1 MHEEIDAYLQHLTVI
16 RGLAE
21 KTVEAYGSDLLFF
34 REFLSEVGGDP
45 RRIDEHALFLYMVH
59 LRRKGLKNTS
69 LARNLSSLR
78 GFFEFLVQERF
89 LPSSP
94 AALLDSPKLVRKLP
108 EVLSREEVTALLARP
123 VMTDR
128 LGVRDRTMLE
138 LLYACGLRVSELA
151 ALAVPDFDPQ
161 AGLLRVVGKG
171 SKERYV
177 PLHDSAVGLFL
188 SYLRQWRPLFGPKVD
203 MAFLNRSGLGLSRQG
218 NLETAA
224 PLRAGGG
231 HKQTGFPAHPAPLLR
246 HASARRR
253 SRPAHRADP
262 ARPQRHHGH
271 GNLHPCTVRAHGRPA
286 PQIPPTVL
294 TCPKP
299 SRKPSSPATPTPT
312 STPWPP

>member
-45 RRIDEHALFLYMVH
+45 QRIDEHTLFLYMVH

-78 GFFEFLVQERF
+78 GFFEFLVLERF
-89 LPSSP
+89 LPTSP

-218 NLETAA
+218 IW
-224 PLRAGGG
+224 
-231 HKQTGFPAHPAPLLR
+231 KLLR
-246 HASARRR
+246 RYALEAGINRPVSPHTLRHSFATHLLEGGADLRTVQILLGHSDIMATEIYTHVQSARMAALHRKFHPR
-253 SRPAHRADP
+253 S
-262 ARPQRHHGH
+262 
-271 GNLHPCTVRAHGRPA
+271 
-286 PQIPPTVL
+286 
-294 TCPKP
+294 
-299 SRKPSSPATPTPT
+299 
-312 STPWPP
+312 

>member
-34 REFLSEVGGDP
+34 REFLTELGGSLGQ
-45 RRIDEHALFLYMVH
+45 IDEHTLFLYMVH

-78 GFFEFLVQERF
+78 GFFEFMVQERL

-108 EVLSREEVTALLARP
+108 QVLSRQEVTALLARP

-138 LLYACGLRVSELA
+138 LLYACGLRVSELVSLTA
-151 ALAVPDFDPQ
+151 PDFDSQ
-161 AGLLRVVGKG
+161 AGLLRVLGKG

-177 PLHDSAVGLFL
+177 PLHDSAVSLLMSFL
-188 SYLRQWRPLFGPKVD
+188 REWRPLFGPKVD
-203 MAFLNRSGLGLSRQG
+203 TIFLNRSGLGLSRQG
-218 NLETAA
+218 VW
-224 PLRAGGG
+224 
-231 HKQTGFPAHPAPLLR
+231 KLLR
-246 HASARRR
+246 RYALEAGINRPISPHTLRHCFATHLLEGGADLRTVQILLGHSDIMATEIYTHVQSARMAALHRKFHPR
-253 SRPAHRADP
+253 S
-262 ARPQRHHGH
+262 
-271 GNLHPCTVRAHGRPA
+271 
-286 PQIPPTVL
+286 
-294 TCPKP
+294 
-299 SRKPSSPATPTPT
+299 
-312 STPWPP
+312 

>member
-45 RRIDEHALFLYMVH
+45 QRIDEHTLFLYMVH

-218 NLETAA
+218 IW
-224 PLRAGGG
+224 
-231 HKQTGFPAHPAPLLR
+231 KLLR
-246 HASARRR
+246 RYALEAGINRPVSPHTLRHSFATHLLEGGADLRTVQILLGHSDIMATEIYTHVQSARMAALHRKFHPR
-253 SRPAHRADP
+253 S
-262 ARPQRHHGH
+262 
-271 GNLHPCTVRAHGRPA
+271 
-286 PQIPPTVL
+286 
-294 TCPKP
+294 
-299 SRKPSSPATPTPT
+299 
-312 STPWPP
+312 

>member
-34 REFLSEVGGDP
+34 REFLSEVGVDP
-45 RRIDEHALFLYMVH
+45 QRIDEHTLFLYMVH

-78 GFFEFLVQERF
+78 GFFEFLVQERL

-108 EVLSREEVTALLARP
+108 EVLSRDEVTALLARP

-218 NLETAA
+218 IW
-224 PLRAGGG
+224 
-231 HKQTGFPAHPAPLLR
+231 KLLR
-246 HASARRR
+246 RYALEAGINRPVSPHTLRHSFATHLLEGGADLRTVQILLGHSDIMATEIYTHVQSARMAALHRKFHPR
-253 SRPAHRADP
+253 S
-262 ARPQRHHGH
+262 
-271 GNLHPCTVRAHGRPA
+271 
-286 PQIPPTVL
+286 
-294 TCPKP
+294 
-299 SRKPSSPATPTPT
+299 
-312 STPWPP
+312 